1 MIHFIVKLINT
12 LAKIAPGLT
21 GRIAFF
27 LFCLPRPKKAKME
40 ETHFLA
46 TADLTFEEVD
56 GRRYGVYHWGFK
68 GPVALLV
75 HGWESHSGRWR
86 KLVPMLLNAGYQVVA
101 VDAPGHGRS
110 KGTRFTMVE
119 YAGVIRY
126 LLQKNAPVELVVGHS
141 VGATSMVWAMGTMGP
156 GFRPAKALLLCPF
169 STLRYTL
176 EKSARALKIDQRVMN
191 AMEVRLKAFSGL
203 AMDDIDIAKKAAQI
217 SGVDALIIHDRK
229 DKVTSYTESERLHQA
244 WPESRLVLTEGFGH
258 GLTAPEAYQIMEEF
272 VRQDIVV

>member
-1 MIHFIVKLINT
+1 MVHFIVSIINS

-27 LFCLPRPKKAKME
+27 LFCWPRPKKAKME
-40 ETHFLA
+40 ESHFLA

-56 GRRYGVYHWGFK
+56 GRRYGIYHWGFK
-68 GPVALLV
+68 GPVALLA

-86 KLVPMLLNAGYQVVA
+86 KMVPILLKAGYQVVA
-101 VDAPGHGRS
+101 LDAPAHGRS
-110 KGTRFTMVE
+110 KGHRFTMVE

-126 LLQKNAPVELVVGHS
+126 LLQKNGPVDLIVGHS
-141 VGATSMVWAMGTMGP
+141 VGATSVVWAMGTMGP

-176 EKSARALKIDQRVMN
+176 EKSAKALKIDQRVMD

-203 AMDDIDIAKKAAQI
+203 AMDDIDIAKKAAHI
-217 SGVDALIIHDRK
+217 SGVETLIIHDRK

-244 WPESRLVLTEGFGH
+244 WPGSRLLLTEGFGH
-258 GLTAPEAYQIMEEF
+258 GLTAPEVYEMMEEF
-272 VRQDIVV
+272 VRDRVGV